1 MDRSPPQS
9 PPQPPPEAASPDPAT
24 PPRVPGDDKDWTWV
38 LERRCPECRF
48 DAATVDPGDVAGLL
62 RANARSWLSVLAG
75 DEDRVRRRPS
85 PDVWSALEYAA
96 HVRDVHRLYLERL
109 ELMLEHDGPHYP
121 NWDQDV
127 TAVELFHRR
136 YRLEI
141 EGRVAEDSLERLRS
155 QWIEEQLAKLGGLV
169 RPLLHPRSHSS
180 PPRRRGGVSADDGLT
195 PTRRPA
201 RPSSGVGGPAGRENP
216 AHRHRG
222 DASPAPGGRPRARE
236 GCRRARRAWWRRGP
250 ECCRNTRR

>member
-121 NWDQDV
+121 NWDQDE
-127 TAVELFHRR
+127 TAVISRYDLADPESVSVELFAAAEMLADRFDDVAGDQWDRTGFRSDGAAFTVASFGRYFIHDPIHHLHDAEVGFRR
-136 YRLEI
+136 MT
-141 EGRVAEDSLERLRS
+141 A
-155 QWIEEQLAKLGGLV
+155 
-169 RPLLHPRSHSS
+169 
-180 PPRRRGGVSADDGLT
+180 
-195 PTRRPA
+195 
-201 RPSSGVGGPAGRENP
+201 
-216 AHRHRG
+216 
-222 DASPAPGGRPRARE
+222 
-236 GCRRARRAWWRRGP
+236 
-250 ECCRNTRR
+250 